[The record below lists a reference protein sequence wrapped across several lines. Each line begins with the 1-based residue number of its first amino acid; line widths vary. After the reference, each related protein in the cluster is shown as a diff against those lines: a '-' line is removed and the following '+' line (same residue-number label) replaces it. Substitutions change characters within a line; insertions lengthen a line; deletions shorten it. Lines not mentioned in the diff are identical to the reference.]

1 MQNCSNALGTSIEGG
16 DTLEEKVLVSV
27 IIVTRNRPQLIQQ
40 CLDHL
45 LRQDYEPFE
54 TIVVDASSDQQT
66 EEIVRQYPAVRY
78 IYLPNGKNKM
88 TQSRNLGIAV
98 ATGEIIA
105 FIDDDS
111 MVREGWLA
119 NLVSSYN
126 AEDIGGVGGRVIDEI
141 EIRYQLA
148 APIVGRV
155 FPDGRVIDNFVLELN
170 EAIKV
175 DRLKGCN
182 MSFRKQ
188 VFQRVGLFDNR
199 YDATAHS
206 TFEDVDFCTRVKKN
220 GYRLLFNS
228 QAVVDHLA
236 APREDGLPRS
246 VIDPRMMFSYY
257 RNRTYFVLVN
267 FGWRGWHLASLFFR
281 DTAEYVYWFLKN
293 LSVHGLKCLAANVWG
308 KIIGA
313 AAALQ
318 KQFAERK
325 KDSRARSPF
334 IR

>member
-1 MQNCSNALGTSIEGG
+1 M
-16 DTLEEKVLVSV
+16 EERVLVSV
-27 IIVTRNRPQLIQQ
+27 IIVTRNRPRLIQQ

-45 LRQDYEPFE
+45 LRQDYEPLE

-66 EEIVRQYPAVRY
+66 EEIVTQYPAVRY

-88 TQSRNLGIAV
+88 TQSRNLAIAT
-98 ATGEIIA
+98 AKGEIIA

-119 NLVSSYN
+119 HLVSSYN

-141 EIRYQLA
+141 EVQYQLA

-155 FPDGRVIDNFVLELN
+155 FPDGRVIDNFALELN
-170 EAIKV
+170 EVIEV
-175 DRLKGCN
+175 DRLRGCN

-188 VFQRVGLFDNR
+188 VFQRVGMFDNR

-246 VIDPRMMFSYY
+246 VAHPCVMFSIY

-267 FGWRGWHLASLFFR
+267 FGWIGAHLPRLFFL
-281 DTAEYVYWFLKN
+281 DTVELLYRFLF
-293 LSVHGLKCLAANVWG
+293 LYHSPVRGLLCLVANVWG

-313 AAALQ
+313 IAVLQ
-318 KQFAERK
+318 KQLAEK
-325 KDSRARSPF
+325 KRRQKWYRGDGNDPRSV
-334 IR
+334 

>member
-1 MQNCSNALGTSIEGG
+1 MESG
-16 DTLEEKVLVSV
+16 DILEEKIPVSV

-54 TIVVDASSDQQT
+54 MIVVDASSDQQT
-66 EEIVRQYPAVRY
+66 EEIVKQYPTVRY

-88 TQSRNLGIAV
+88 TQSRNLGIA
-98 ATGEIIA
+98 AAKGEIIA

-126 AEDIGGVGGRVIDEI
+126 AEDIGGVGGRVIDEM
-141 EIRYQLA
+141 EIRYQLT
-148 APIVGRV
+148 APVVGRV
-155 FPDGRVIDNFVLELN
+155 LPDGRLIDNFALEVN
-170 EAIKV
+170 ETIKV

-188 VFQRVGLFDNR
+188 VFQRVGLFDNQ
-199 YDATAHS
+199 YDATPHS
-206 TFEDVDFCTRVKKN
+206 TFEEVDFCTRVKKH
-220 GYRLLFNS
+220 GYKLLFNS
-228 QAVVDHLA
+228 QAVVDHLS

-246 VIDPRMMFSYY
+246 VTDDPRAMFSYY
-257 RNRTYFVLVN
+257 HNRTYFVLVN
-267 FGWRGWHLASLFFR
+267 FGWRGGHLASLFFH
-281 DTAEYVYWFLKN
+281 DTTGYVYWFFEN
-293 LSVHGLKCLAANVWG
+293 PSVHGLKCLVANVWG

-318 KQFAERK
+318 KQLAERK
-325 KDSRARSPF
+325 R
-334 IR
+334 